1 MNDYETEQGKA
12 ALRQKELDLTPNQC
26 EFAESLGVDWQSAD
40 SLAGVLQGVEHELGQ
55 RNIQELI
62 RWFLLSVYR
71 HDRNGKWERP
81 QDSDLSEDEQYRLT
95 AKLADSDEYKLSLL
109 TVLKDSRCRYTLLRF
124 GKSRNPARRIL
135 SNTTKAFKQAQ
146 QLLREQE
153 LLPRITARKAAASV
167 EERAGTGKLETS
179 APVEGAVTSEV
190 GPGDEPAMSPDSGE
204 RPLSEQ
210 ESVNAT
216 AVNRRAARRG
226 FQESRGDDSDT
237 PLQSVALAAQ
247 AETEDDALS
256 EEEFEELDKALR
268 GAADSSAQRWSYN
281 TNEER
286 FSLLLGVLAGSAAC
300 VLVLWLFY

>member
-26 EFAESLGVDWQSAD
+26 ELAESLGVDWQSAD
-40 SLAGVLQGVEHELGQ
+40 SLADVLQGVEHELGQ

-71 HDRNGKWERP
+71 HGRNEKWERP

-109 TVLKDSRCRYTLLRF
+109 TVLKDSRCRYTLLKF

-153 LLPRITARKAAASV
+153 LLPRITARKAATSV
-167 EERAGTGKLETS
+167 EERAGTENLETS

-190 GPGDEPAMSPDSGE
+190 GPGDEPAMPPDSGE
-204 RPLSEQ
+204 QPQSEQ
-210 ESVNAT
+210 ESVNTT

-226 FQESRGDDSDT
+226 FQESRGDDSAT
-237 PLQSVALAAQ
+237 PVQFVAVAAQ

-268 GAADSSAQRWSYN
+268 GAADSSAQRWTYN

-300 VLVLWLFY
+300 VLVLWLIY